1 MWGYFLALL
10 MIASEIS
17 CSLSL
22 PNGPHLSLI
31 AMPVPSLL
39 LLLATL
45 LLLSLALN
53 TLHIKAPF
61 RLGSTGKGE
70 AVVRPAIFYVVEDV
84 VAVDGNGGAAYR
96 TAFNERYAS
105 SPAFRSML
113 YKLSVVWMLGFY
125 ATGAGLTALIWVLAD
140 RGVDAQMVAL
150 GISWAG
156 PFLVGGLLAWA
167 TIVYVQ
173 SCLKWETKEDGDH
186 SGERRP
192 LLGNEAR

>member
-1 MWGYFLALL
+1 

-45 LLLSLALN
+45 LSISLVLN

-70 AVVRPAIFYVVEDV
+70 AVVRPAIYYVVEDV
-84 VAVDGNGGAAYR
+84 VAVDGNGGETYR
-96 TAFNERYAS
+96 TAFNARYTS
-105 SPAFRSML
+105 SSAFRSMI
-113 YKLSVVWMLGFY
+113 YNLSVVWMVVFY
-125 ATGAGLTALIWVLAD
+125 IIGALLTILIWVFAN
-140 RGVDAQMVAL
+140 RGVKAQMIAL

-156 PFLVGGLLAWA
+156 PFLIGGFLAWG
-167 TIVYVQ
+167 TTLYVKKF
-173 SCLKWETKEDGDH
+173 LKM
-186 SGERRP
+186 ERKGADENPNERSA
-192 LLGNEAR
+192 LLRQD